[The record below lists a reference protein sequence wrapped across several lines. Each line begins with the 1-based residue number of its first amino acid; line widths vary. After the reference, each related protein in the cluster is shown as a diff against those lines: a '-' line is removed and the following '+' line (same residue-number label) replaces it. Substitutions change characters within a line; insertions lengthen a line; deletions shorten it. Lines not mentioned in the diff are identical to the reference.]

1 MPTFI
6 SLHFKLT
13 LETPFAT
20 MAMARSGSARRRT
33 TCEASGEVLAVAPRT
48 DLDTG
53 APRSAV
59 ALTNVSSTFIASKT
73 SLSSAMN
80 SSARPGLS
88 GMSTSRG
95 KVGPSFSL

>member
-33 TCEASGEVLAVAPRT
+33 ISGASEEALAVAPRT
-48 DLDTG
+48 DLDTVVLVPRHEILPVNPVFTEQDGIRVFG
-53 APRSAV
+53 ASQRGCANECFFN
-59 ALTNVSSTFIASKT
+59 LHRFENIA
-73 SLSSAMN
+73 
-80 SSARPGLS
+80 G
-88 GMSTSRG
+88 
-95 KVGPSFSL
+95 